1 MPAALGGSEGT
12 IATIKKG
19 ILRAGCL
26 LSVCHRIDAVLAD
39 INPINPH
46 MNAYRPCPG
55 MSDPLGPQVIA
66 LPSANL
72 LGMVVP
78 Q

>member
-1 MPAALGGSEGT
+1 MLAVKKKRKRTDNEEG
-12 IATIKKG
+12 IPRG
-19 ILRAGCL
+19 GCL
-26 LSVCHRIDAVLAD
+26 LSICHQIDAVLAD

-46 MNAYRPCPG
+46 ICAYRPCPG
-55 MSDPLGPQVIA
+55 MSDPLLLQIIA
-66 LPSANL
+66 LSSANL